1 VPRVVVG
8 VVADVKMTA
17 LNETQPAP
25 THYFPLAQL
34 SPVRGAAWRSIP
46 MSLAVRTSAAPLSVL
61 PAITGAIRETDVDV
75 PLLNIR
81 TMDDSVS
88 ASLAPERFTMLL
100 LGSFAGLALLLAV
113 VGIYGVMSYSVSR
126 RTNEIGI
133 RVALGASRGD
143 VLLLVVRQAMLLALV
158 GAAIGIAGALA
169 LSRLMASQLYGVR
182 PTDPVTFISVAA
194 LLLIVALAA
203 SYLPARRA
211 MRVEPMAALRYE

>member
-1 VPRVVVG
+1 
-8 VVADVKMTA
+8 
-17 LNETQPAP
+17 
-25 THYFPLAQL
+25 
-34 SPVRGAAWRSIP
+34 

-61 PAITGAIRETDVDV
+61 PAITGAIRETDGDV

-88 ASLAPERFTMLL
+88 ASLSPERFTMLL

-113 VGIYGVMSYSVSR
+113 VGIYSVMSYSVSR

-143 VLLLVVRQAMLLALV
+143 VLLLVVRQAMLLALI
-158 GAAIGIAGALA
+158 GSAIGIGGALS

-182 PTDPVTFISVAA
+182 PSDPVTFITVAA
-194 LLLIVALAA
+194 LLMIVSFAA

>member
-1 VPRVVVG
+1 
-8 VVADVKMTA
+8 
-17 LNETQPAP
+17 
-25 THYFPLAQL
+25 
-34 SPVRGAAWRSIP
+34 
-46 MSLAVRTSAAPLSVL
+46 VL
-61 PAITGAIRETDVDV
+61 PAITGAIRETDADV

-88 ASLAPERFTMLL
+88 ASLSPERFSMLL
-100 LGSFAGLALLLAV
+100 LGAFAGLALLLAV
-113 VGIYGVMSYSVSR
+113 MGIYSVMSYSVSR

-143 VLLLVVRQAMLLALV
+143 VLLLVVRQAMLLALI
-158 GAAIGIAGALA
+158 GLAIGIAGALS

-182 PTDPVTFISVAA
+182 PTDPITFITMAA
-194 LLLIVALAA
+194 LLMIVSLAA